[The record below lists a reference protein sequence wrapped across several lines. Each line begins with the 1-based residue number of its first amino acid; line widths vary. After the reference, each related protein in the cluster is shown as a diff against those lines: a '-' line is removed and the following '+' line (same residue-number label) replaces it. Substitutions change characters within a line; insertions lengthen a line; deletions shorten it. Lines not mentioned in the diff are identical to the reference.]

1 VVADRQPE
9 QLAEEPDV
17 VPQGLVRIGRH
28 RKIVTGVCQALGKI
42 RLLPHNGSSP
52 KHDCAGGF
60 QLLKHVMVGVVAA
73 FLASAAPSG
82 AVAPVPSAPV
92 AASKGATNVGAI
104 VKPGI
109 LRAPIDTERAA
120 SAGVSANVLN
130 LALGAVSCATASGD
144 IEPPPTLTVIDYSL
158 PSTQPRLWVFDMGT
172 GELLFKE
179 LVAHGKNSG
188 ENMATRFSNE
198 MNSLS
203 SSLGLFVTGD
213 PYVGSNGYSLRL
225 EGLDVGFND
234 HALERAIVMHGAPYV
249 DPKLAAAHG
258 RIGRSWGCP
267 ALRPAVASSVI
278 DRIRGGGV
286 VFSYYPDQDWLTRSR
301 FLHGGCAAS

>member
-1 VVADRQPE
+1 V
-9 QLAEEPDV
+9 
-17 VPQGLVRIGRH
+17 
-28 RKIVTGVCQALGKI
+28 K
-42 RLLPHNGSSP
+42 
-52 KHDCAGGF
+52 
-60 QLLKHVMVGVVAA
+60 
-73 FLASAAPSG
+73 SATSG
-82 AVAPVPSAPV
+82 
-92 AASKGATNVGAI
+92 
-104 VKPGI
+104 
-109 LRAPIDTERAA
+109 APIDILKAA

-130 LALGAVSCATASGD
+130 LALGAVSCATASGA
-144 IEPPPTLTVIDYSL
+144 IEPPPTLTLIDYSL
-158 PSTQPRLWVFDMGT
+158 PSTEPRLWVFDLAT

-234 HALERAIVMHGAPYV
+234 HALERAIVMHGAAYV
-249 DPKLAAAHG
+249 DPQLAAAQG

-278 DRIRGGGV
+278 NRIRGGGV
-286 VFSYYPDQDWLTRSR
+286 VFSYYPDQDWLSQSR
-301 FLHGGCAAS
+301 FLHGGCTAS

>member
-1 VVADRQPE
+1 
-9 QLAEEPDV
+9 
-17 VPQGLVRIGRH
+17 
-28 RKIVTGVCQALGKI
+28 
-42 RLLPHNGSSP
+42 
-52 KHDCAGGF
+52 
-60 QLLKHVMVGVVAA
+60 LLKQVIVGVVAA

-82 AVAPVPSAPV
+82 AVVAVPAAPAGPIATGPG
-92 AASKGATNVGAI
+92 AASGI
-104 VKPGI
+104 VKPAAAG
-109 LRAPIDTERAA
+109 APIDIQKAV
-120 SAGVSANVLN
+120 SAGVSADVLN

-144 IEPPPTLTVIDYSL
+144 LEPPPTLTLIDYSL
-158 PSTQPRLWVFDMGT
+158 PSTELRLWVFDLAT

-203 SSLGLFVTGD
+203 SSLGLFVTRD

-249 DPKLAAAHG
+249 DPQLAAAQG

-278 DRIRGGGV
+278 NRIRGGGV
-286 VFSYYPDQDWLTRSR
+286 VFSFYPDHDWLTQSR
-301 FLHGGCAAS
+301 FLHGGCTAS